1 MHMQEFDRKRLRSI
15 ESELQDLKDDTSTV
29 DSKSTLVYKFTVYF
43 CIYNIYIY
51 IYIYNIYIY
60 IYIKSMYTV
69 HTLYTLSRYW
79 RTISKVLYIKSYSVN
94 HEFFFEFRFETGWV
108 LSIQKPSG
116 IWTHIATM
124 QNLWVQIPDGFWILN
139 TRPVSKRNT
148 KKNSWFTL

>member
-51 IYIYNIYIY
+51 IYI
-60 IYIKSMYTV
+60 KSMYTV

-94 HEFFFEFRFETGWV
+94 HEFFFEFRFETG
-108 LSIQKPSG
+108 
-116 IWTHIATM
+116 
-124 QNLWVQIPDGFWILN
+124 
-139 TRPVSKRNT
+139 
-148 KKNSWFTL
+148 